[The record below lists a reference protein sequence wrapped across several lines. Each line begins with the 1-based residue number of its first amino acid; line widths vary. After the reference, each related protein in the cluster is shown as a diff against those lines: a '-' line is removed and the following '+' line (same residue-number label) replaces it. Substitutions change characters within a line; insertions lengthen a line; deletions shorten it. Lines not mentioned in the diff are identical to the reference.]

1 MQTIQTIVEK
11 IRASNAALRQAKTA
25 MLAAEDAWHK
35 ASDAFDAG
43 SRANRELHEESA
55 KQLMLAWLDGQL
67 AGKTLAQ
74 QQSFVDELAGLL
86 QVKYRPH
93 DGSLAGGEEVDRM
106 ERLEELASEVFGE
119 SIADFCFSLTDE
131 ERLSPE
137 EQRKQAYITLDEQ
150 RKRAY
155 GYMQRHM
162 LTILCMRCVKVS
174 GVWRADPKARETFK
188 QKHDRIASWHV
199 ALRRA
204 PNHYVLHDV
213 FAALQPPG
221 RVKQNGKEF
230 AEMSGC
236 HWAFRNPA
244 TIEADIANAV
254 ANAPAYKL
262 ADAA

>member
-1 MQTIQTIVEK
+1 MQAIVEK

-35 ASDAFDAG
+35 ASDAFDAEC
-43 SRANRELHEESA
+43 RANRELHEESA

-119 SIADFCFSLTDE
+119 SIADFCFSLTEE

-137 EQRKQAYITLDEQ
+137 EQ

-174 GVWRADPKARETFK
+174 GVWRADPKADPKARETFK

-204 PNHYVLHDV
+204 PNRYVLHDV

-244 TIEADIANAV
+244 TIDADIANAV
-254 ANAPAYKL
+254 ANAPRYKL